1 MAEKEELANHLFDSQ
16 NGALA
21 HIDEARSRA
30 LVRKQDL
37 RIIPMSAA
45 IYLLCYL
52 DRSNIGNA
60 KVLNLSTGNDLLTE
74 THMSNYEYTI
84 ALMVF
89 LIAYALFEVP
99 SNYFLKKLRPSRWI
113 AFLMF
118 SWGAITVSIAGTQNH
133 AAVTAPILTGLFPGL
148 VYYLTFWYRVEER
161 SIRVAAILASATLA
175 GAFGGAIAFGV
186 GHMNQVR
193 GISAWR
199 WLFILEGAPSIL
211 SSLLVW
217 FFLPDYP
224 ETVSWL
230 SAEEKD
236 FATLRLAGQGSQG
249 SGKSLTWNE
258 AKSTLL
264 EWRLWAHYFIYF
276 GISTPFSSLSLFT
289 PSIVAGLGFTNLK
302 AQLMTVPPYA
312 AAYVVTLLVSWSG
325 DHFNRRVYNNATF
338 ALIGAIGF
346 IASAALPADHFASR
360 YGCLI
365 IAASGSFACI
375 PPLLG
380 WLSSNLYSTA
390 AIGLAIALN
399 ISMGAPGQIVGVW
412 IYKADEAKKGYPTGH
427 WTNAGLLLF
436 VSASCVGMHCYYVWR
451 NRNGGAGNGT
461 IFKEPRITTSSCIV
475 NKAPPSGAPD
485 RWHEPTGLNAL
496 TATNVRRQG
505 EMSVD
510 ASQLQ
515 ACDRCHRRKTRCDK
529 ARPECNPCQRSKST
543 CVYSERVKEPTFP
556 RSHVQSLER
565 RIQQLEAANLALTS
579 ARAARAARQGEARSS
594 SRSSVASDN
603 DVANEVTFLSTGVG
617 GDSLFLGPTS
627 GIILA
632 SLVRAGVAVDVER
645 DGPTSPTSSLAA
657 RRSPVRTDWG
667 AGDRS
672 LPAEQLARGLIE
684 AYLAHDHLCYPFL
697 HPRAVRAMVDGIYRD
712 ASFERTHPFE
722 AFVFHMILAIA
733 TSQVYK
739 FNWRVLPDAE
749 THLQKATEYLNAV
762 LFEGGLRALQAM
774 LLLCQ
779 FRLSNSANHASD
791 SLWHIVGIA
800 ARMCFELGL
809 HREAMYQK
817 AAPRRDAA
825 DPSFLSPKCEE
836 SEVRRR
842 CFWSVYALDRV
853 VSVTLGR
860 PLAICVED
868 IDVELPTDDL
878 EETASASALSPG
890 SDRDSSQIP
899 PRYRTAIFIHI
910 VRYRDICGRCLT
922 SLHRGG
928 KSGIQ
933 SSADFRQKRDELATE
948 LNAWRAETSRLNT
961 PEMDLSTPLAEA
973 RSSFRSKAWYELLYH
988 NGVLLLYRPSAS
1000 TVSHGRDGSNLQHV
1014 FSAARQSITL
1024 YAYLFRSR
1032 KINFSWMVLHGVFMA
1047 GISYI
1052 YALSRHFR
1060 EKRRRRSGGGDQGVP
1075 FQLLQEPTIVEIV
1088 NDCRACSNVIVGVSE
1103 RCNAQKDCHQ
1113 VFDRLSDALVE
1124 DAVEAL
1130 SHTRQPSSIAVPQ
1143 AQPPG
1148 SDTHMQADLSGPPL
1162 VGAAS
1167 GSNRYHPQ
1175 DAVVTGLGEQD
1186 SQEENG
1192 RQAFSL
1198 GTPLAADN
1206 ALRDCLPELQR
1217 MYNIQWGDDA
1227 ILQLSNGWL
1236 GEIAGYDGLMGNE
1249 WNMGQ

>member
-1 MAEKEELANHLFDSQ
+1 MSEKEEFAGVQTDEDVEATKEACTD
-16 NGALA
+16 GVTA
-21 HIDEARSRA
+21 HIDAARSRA
-30 LVRKQDL
+30 LVRKQDF
-37 RIIPMSAA
+37 RIIPITAG

-60 KVLNLSTGNDLLTE
+60 KVLNSSTGNDLLTE
-74 THMSNYEYTI
+74 THMTTYQYTI

-99 SNYFLKKLRPSRWI
+99 SNYFLKKLKPSRWI

-118 SWGAITVSIAGTQNH
+118 SWGAITMGIAGTQNH
-133 AAVTAPILTGLFPGL
+133 ASVTVVRFLLGVFEAAYLQGLFPGL

-186 GHMNQVR
+186 GHMNQAA

-199 WLFILEGAPSIL
+199 WLFILEGAPSVL
-211 SSLLVW
+211 SSFLVW

-224 ETVSWL
+224 ETVAWL

-236 FATLRLAGQGSQG
+236 FAALRLSDQGSHG
-249 SGKSLTWNE
+249 GGKSLTWDE

-289 PSIVAGLGFTNLK
+289 PSIVAGLGFTDLK

-312 AAYVVTLLVSWSG
+312 AAYVVTLLASWSG
-325 DHFNRRVYNNATF
+325 DHFNKRALHSAAF
-338 ALIGAIGF
+338 SLIGAIGF
-346 IASAALPADHFASR
+346 IASATLPADHFASR

-365 IAASGSFACI
+365 IAACGSFACI

-380 WLSSNLYSTA
+380 WLSANLYSTA

-412 IYKADEAKKGYPTGH
+412 IYKADEAKIGYPTGH

-436 VSASCVGMHCYYVWR
+436 VC
-451 NRNGGAGNGT
+451 
-461 IFKEPRITTSSCIV
+461 TTPSSE
-475 NKAPPSGAPD
+475 APG
-485 RWHEPTGLNAL
+485 
-496 TATNVRRQG
+496 RRAEYG
-505 EMSVD
+505 SD
-510 ASQLQ
+510 SSNID
-515 ACDRCHRRKTRCDK
+515 C
-529 ARPECNPCQRSKST
+529 
-543 CVYSERVKEPTFP
+543 
-556 RSHVQSLER
+556 HVQSLER
-565 RIQQLEAANLALTS
+565 RIQQLEATNRALTS
-579 ARAARAARQGEARSS
+579 ANAAHRTVAHRVAREADARSS
-594 SRSSVASDN
+594 PRSSAASDN
-603 DVANEVTFLSTGVG
+603 DVANEVTFLSTSIG
-617 GDSLFLGPTS
+617 GDSLFFGPTS

-645 DGPTSPTSSLAA
+645 DGPTSSTSSVPVH
-657 RRSPVRTDWG
+657 RSPGRAEWG
-667 AGDRS
+667 TGDRS
-672 LPAEQLARGLIE
+672 LPGEKLARGLIE

-697 HPRAVRAMVDGIYRD
+697 HPRAVRAVVDGIYSD
-712 ASFERTHPFE
+712 VGFERTHPFE
-722 AFVFHMILAIA
+722 AFMFHMILAIA

-749 THLQKATEYLNAV
+749 THLQIATDYLNAV
-762 LFEGGLRALQAM
+762 LLEGGLRALQAM

-779 FRLSNSANHASD
+779 FRLSNSTNHASD

-800 ARMCFELGL
+800 VRMCFELGL
-809 HREAMYQK
+809 HREAMYQTS
-817 AAPRRDAA
+817 ASRHDATDA
-825 DPSFLSPKCEE
+825 SSFLSPKYEE

-860 PLAICVED
+860 PLAICIED

-878 EETASASALSPG
+878 EETATASTLSPG

-899 PRYRTAIFIHI
+899 PRYRTAIFVHI

-922 SLHRGG
+922 ALHRGG
-928 KSGIQ
+928 RNGIQ
-933 SSADFRQKRDELATE
+933 SPTDFYQKRDELATE
-948 LNAWRAETSRLNT
+948 LNVWRAETSRLNT

-1000 TVSHGRDGSNLQHV
+1000 TVSDGRDGSSLQHV
-1014 FSAARQSITL
+1014 FSAARQAIAL

-1032 KINFSWMVLHGVFMA
+1032 KINFSWMVLHAIFMA

-1060 EKRRRRSGGGDQGVP
+1060 EKRRRRNGGEGEGIR

-1103 RCNAQKDCHQ
+1103 RCNAQKNCHE

-1130 SHTRQPSSIAVPQ
+1130 SHIRQPGSMAASQDNHAPMMP
-1143 AQPPG
+1143 AQLPG
-1148 SDTHMQADLSGPPL
+1148 GDIHMQSNPPEHSL
-1162 VGAAS
+1162 VRTES
-1167 GSNRYHPQ
+1167 SNNGYSAR
-1175 DAVVTGLGEQD
+1175 DTVLLGED
-1186 SQEENG
+1186 GVQEENG
-1192 RQAFSL
+1192 RQVFSS

-1217 MYNIQWGDDA
+1217 MYNMQWGDDG
-1227 ILQLSNGWL
+1227 ILQLSNDWL
-1236 GEIAGYDGLMGNE
+1236 GEISGYDRFMGTE
-1249 WNMGQ
+1249 WSMEQ

>member
-1 MAEKEELANHLFDSQ
+1 MAAEKEDFAGVHMDEDVEATKEHLSDIRDGSS
-16 NGALA
+16 LA
-21 HIDEARSRA
+21 HIDAARSRA

-37 RIIPMSAA
+37 RIIPITAG

-60 KVLNLSTGNDLLTE
+60 KVLNASTGNDLLTE
-74 THMSNYEYTI
+74 THMTNYQYTI

-89 LIAYALFEVP
+89 LIAYAIFEVP
-99 SNYFLKKLRPSRWI
+99 SNYFLKKLKPSRWI

-118 SWGAITVSIAGTQNH
+118 SWGTITMCIAATQNH
-133 AAVTAPILTGLFPGL
+133 SSVTAVRFLLGVVEAGLFPGL
-148 VYYLTFWYRVEER
+148 VYYLTFWYRVDER

-186 GHMNQVR
+186 GHMNQVS

-199 WLFILEGAPSIL
+199 WLFIIEGAPSVA

-230 SAEEKD
+230 STEEKD
-236 FATLRLAGQGSQG
+236 FAALRLSDQGSHG
-249 SGKSLTWNE
+249 SGKPLTWEE
-258 AKSTLL
+258 AKSTLF

-289 PSIVAGLGFTNLK
+289 PSIVAGLGFTDLK

-312 AAYVVTLLVSWSG
+312 AAYVVTLLASWSG
-325 DHFNRRVYNNATF
+325 DHFNKR
-338 ALIGAIGF
+338 ALHSAGFSLLGAVGF
-346 IASAALPADHFASR
+346 IASATLPADHFASR

-365 IAASGSFACI
+365 IATCGSFACI

-436 VSASCVGMHCYYVWR
+436 VSASCR
-451 NRNGGAGNGT
+451 
-461 IFKEPRITTSSCIV
+461 PRSD
-475 NKAPPSGAPD
+475 APCRCAEIG
-485 RWHEPTGLNAL
+485 PT
-496 TATNVRRQG
+496 
-505 EMSVD
+505 
-510 ASQLQ
+510 
-515 ACDRCHRRKTRCDK
+515 K
-529 ARPECNPCQRSKST
+529 
-543 CVYSERVKEPTFP
+543 PTFP
-556 RSHVQSLER
+556 RSHVQTLER
-565 RIQQLEAANLALTS
+565 RIQQLEAANKALTS
-579 ARAARAARQGEARSS
+579 ANKAHRTVAHRATRDGEERSS
-594 SRSSVASDN
+594 SRSSIASDN
-603 DVANEVTFLSTGVG
+603 EVANEVTFLSTSVG

-645 DGPTSPTSSLAA
+645 DAPTSSVSSVPPH
-657 RRSPVRTDWG
+657 RSPGRTDWDT
-667 AGDRS
+667 GDRS
-672 LPAEQLARGLIE
+672 LPAEQLARSLIE
-684 AYLAHDHLCYPFL
+684 AYLAHDHLSYPFL
-697 HPRAVRAMVDGIYRD
+697 HPRAVRAVVDGIYSD
-712 ASFERTHPFE
+712 ASFEKTHPFE
-722 AFVFHMILAIA
+722 MFMFHMILAIA

-749 THLQKATEYLNAV
+749 THLQKATDYLNAV

-779 FRLSNSANHASD
+779 FRLSNSTNHASD

-800 ARMCFELGL
+800 VRMCFELGL
-809 HREAMYQK
+809 HREATYRT
-817 AAPRRDAA
+817 AGSRRDAT
-825 DPSFLSPKCEE
+825 DVSPSEFI
-836 SEVRRR
+836 
-842 CFWSVYALDRV
+842 
-853 VSVTLGR
+853 SVTLGR

-868 IDVELPTDDL
+868 IDVELPTDDF
-878 EETASASALSPG
+878 EETASVSTLSPG

-899 PRYRTAIFIHI
+899 SRYRTAIFVHI

-922 SLHRGG
+922 SLHRGVKG
-928 KSGIQ
+928 GIQ
-933 SSADFRQKRDELATE
+933 SSADFYQKRDQLATE
-948 LNAWRAETSRLNT
+948 LNAWRAETNRLNT
-961 PEMDLSTPLAEA
+961 PDMDLSTPLAEA

-988 NGVLLLYRPSAS
+988 NGVLLLYRPSAF
-1000 TVSHGRDGSNLQHV
+1000 TVSDGRDGSNLQHV

-1032 KINFSWMVLHGVFMA
+1032 KINFSWMVLHAVFMA

-1060 EKRRRRSGGGDQGVP
+1060 EKRRRRNGGEADGNR

-1103 RCNAQKDCHQ
+1103 RCNSQKNCHE

-1130 SHTRQPSSIAVPQ
+1130 SHTRQ
-1143 AQPPG
+1143 
-1148 SDTHMQADLSGPPL
+1148 
-1162 VGAAS
+1162 S
-1167 GSNRYHPQ
+1167 GSLTARQDNHSAMIAMQSSSQTPSNDINMQNSLVSEPTLTGVGSNGGYHSRET
-1175 DAVVTGLGEQD
+1175 AFTGLSDNGLQED
-1186 SQEENG
+1186 SG

-1217 MYNIQWGDDA
+1217 MYNMPWGDDA
-1227 ILQLSNGWL
+1227 ILQLSNDWL
-1236 GEIAGYDGLMGNE
+1236 GEIGGYDRFMGNE
-1249 WNMGQ
+1249 WGMDQ